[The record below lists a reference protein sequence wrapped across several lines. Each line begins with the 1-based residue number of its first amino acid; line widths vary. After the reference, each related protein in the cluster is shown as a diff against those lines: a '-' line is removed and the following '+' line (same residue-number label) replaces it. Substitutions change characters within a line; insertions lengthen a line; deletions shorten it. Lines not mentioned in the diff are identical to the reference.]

1 MSKYVKLLD
10 TGVRMVFRFN
20 SHCPQTSRLYYH
32 PPRRHDEGRHHNLQF
47 FGGDGGKNHQ
57 IGIFGGENVFG
68 VRFGGFVAKIGT
80 DSTDFI
86 LYSVV

>member
-1 MSKYVKLLD
+1 
-10 TGVRMVFRFN
+10 MVARFN

-32 PPRRHDEGRHHNLQF
+32 PPRRHDEGHHHNLQF

-57 IGIFGGENVFG
+57 IGVFGGENVFG
-68 VRFGGFVAKIGT
+68 VQFGGFVAKIGT